1 MKPKCLRHV
10 NIGYDDK
17 HRHVCIEQSVV
28 HLLMKQKV
36 PGSFIFTDLPTSYYV
51 ILFEFCF
58 FRVRFQFYCTWH
70 LMQSL
75 RYEKNKNANRKEVT
89 VEIKRKGKK
98 SKDETKSELIRSLL
112 CSEVS
117 ENEELACRAN
127 NQTEYEEA
135 I

>member
-1 MKPKCLRHV
+1 
-10 NIGYDDK
+10 
-17 HRHVCIEQSVV
+17 
-28 HLLMKQKV
+28 
-36 PGSFIFTDLPTSYYV
+36 
-51 ILFEFCF
+51 
-58 FRVRFQFYCTWH
+58 
-70 LMQSL
+70 MQSL

-127 NQTEYEEA
+127 NQTKYEEA